1 MADERLDEIEHEIEQ
16 ARTKARDAG
25 LIEKPEDSEEIKYY
39 ESGTHSHHD
48 DQTITPPG

>member
-16 ARTKARDAG
+16 ARTRAQDAG
-25 LIEKPEDSEEIKYY
+25 IIEEPDDADAPKFY
-39 ESGTHSHHD
+39 ETGAHSDHD